1 MASIISLKE
10 SKEKRLRLVI
20 DQQRM
25 KLGRM
30 PEYKLRQKMNMSTT
44 AWNNRMSD
52 FDNWSVGQLEKLFR
66 NCQFSKE
73 QRQQVLEM
81 IGE

>member
-1 MASIISLKE
+1 MASIIST
-10 SKEKRLRLVI
+10 SREKRLRLVI

-30 PEYKLRQKMNMSTT
+30 PEYKLREKMQMSTT
-44 AWNNRMSD
+44 AWNNRMED
-52 FDNWSVGQLEKLFR
+52 FDNWSVGQLERLFQSCR
-66 NCQFSKE
+66 FTKE
-73 QRQQVLEM
+73 QRQQVLDM